1 MKDTNKALYSTT
13 VIWYNNSYDVVFEHF
28 LDLPTKHSQFLGS
41 FGIAN
46 KGKTY
51 VAQIPGF
58 VIPTLK
64 VSVEKFQG
72 FCDLSN
78 FYLVKLFSQPL
89 LLEGCKTN
97 STK

>member
-1 MKDTNKALYSTT
+1 M
-13 VIWYNNSYDVVFEHF
+13 
-28 LDLPTKHSQFLGS
+28 DLPTEHSQFLGS

-64 VSVEKFQG
+64 GSVEKFQG
-72 FCDLSN
+72 FCGYVIPTQNVSLKK
-78 FYLVKLFSQPL
+78 F
-89 LLEGCKTN
+89 
-97 STK
+97 